1 MFANANTYSQNF
13 TTTAGY
19 NYMSAGPV
27 TVASG
32 ITITVST
39 GSVWVIV

>member
-1 MFANANTYSQNF
+1 MIGNANTYSQNF

-19 NYMSAGPV
+19 NYMSVGPV

-32 ITITVST
+32 FTITVSA